1 MIVVLY
7 FKMNLDELVCGYLGP
22 GPGLSSSMNI
32 QMFKFQFSNPC
43 LGIIKDCCT
52 TVVTGIGDGGKGTT
66 LVTLP
71 VARAEH
77 SRP

>member
-7 FKMNLDELVCGYLGP
+7 FKMNLDELVRGYLGP

-32 QMFKFQFSNPC
+32 QMFKFQISNPC
-43 LGIIKDCCT
+43 LST

-77 SRP
+77 SRPSGR